1 MLNGDGF
8 RLETLQIHPTFQ
20 NKKFK
25 IFNMCDSPICTS
37 YKALQHIYYF
47 KVKTNSPDI
56 KLYNVPQ
63 NWAQNIKKPL

>member
-1 MLNGDGF
+1 MVMASGWK
-8 RLETLQIHPTFQ
+8 R
-20 NKKFK
+20 
-25 IFNMCDSPICTS
+25 TS